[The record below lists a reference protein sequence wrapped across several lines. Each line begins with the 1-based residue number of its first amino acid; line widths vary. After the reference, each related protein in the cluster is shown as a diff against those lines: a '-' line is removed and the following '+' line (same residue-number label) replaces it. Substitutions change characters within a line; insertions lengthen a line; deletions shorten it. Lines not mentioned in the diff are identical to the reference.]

1 MIDTKN
7 TKKSTI
13 SASAHGVAGANT
25 RARFLSG
32 GVDGCGLGRTTCP
45 AKGGDDVI
53 MGGGGGEGLPG
64 GGVERGGEGV
74 RGARMVAAGD
84 NTVPGGGVERGG
96 EGVRGASM
104 VGAGDPVDSD
114 PINSVN
120 GDGDLGASSRGLED
134 TARSTSGLGLRGS
147 ISSEST
153 SQTK

>member
-1 MIDTKN
+1 
-7 TKKSTI
+7 
-13 SASAHGVAGANT
+13 
-25 RARFLSG
+25 
-32 GVDGCGLGRTTCP
+32 
-45 AKGGDDVI
+45 
-53 MGGGGGEGLPG
+53 MGGGGGEGLLG

-84 NTVPGGGVERGG
+84 NTVPGGGVERRG

-104 VGAGDPVDSD
+104 VGAGDSVGSVD
-114 PINSVN
+114 
-120 GDGDLGASSRGLED
+120 GEGGKDGDLGANSRGLRD